1 MHPRSVV
8 PGPLLAVAGLSS
20 LLVLWLVLWPTSAR
34 SRSAAAAFPVGDWCG
49 IGKAPTGEIVPTP
62 VKGAIGRG
70 ILYFAILRHKQI
82 GGYGQAFF
90 TAHVEKLIGK
100 SVNVSELRADAD
112 FTAAIGTAAAPELV
126 GSWNIHGE
134 VKVIQ
139 DTRTFTHP
147 LSFQAKNWKG
157 KLVVEKATRTVVSGH
172 FIVPKWKWTARRRA
186 GRACPGASP

>member
-1 MHPRSVV
+1 MRPRSDT
-8 PGPLLAVAGLSS
+8 PGPLLAIAALSS
-20 LLVLWLVLWPTSAR
+20 FIVLWFVLWPTSAR
-34 SRSAAAAFPVGDWCG
+34 SREAAAAFPVGDWCG
-49 IGKAPTGEIVPTP
+49 IGRAPTGEIVPTP

-70 ILYFAILRHKQI
+70 ILYFAILRHAEI

-90 TAHVEKLIGK
+90 TARVEKLIGK
-100 SVNVSELRADAD
+100 SVSVSALRADAD
-112 FTAAIGTAAAPELV
+112 FNEATGTAAAPELV

-157 KLVVEKATRTVVSGH
+157 KLVVEKATGTVVSGH
-172 FIVPKWKWTARRRA
+172 FIVPKWK
-186 GRACPGASP
+186 